1 MSASKEQMALFKG
14 VYGIVDEDAGRDME
28 EVLDAYLTGGASVV
42 QVRMKSAPTR
52 TFIEWA
58 RSARQK
64 CAQAGVLCIVNDRA
78 DIAALIEADGVHL
91 GQGDAP
97 VAAARALMP
106 HGIIGRSTHND
117 RQIWLASAEG
127 ADYVGFGPVFK
138 PKSKRD
144 HEPLVGIKGLVAA
157 VKTAPLPVVAIGGI
171 ALDNIKQV
179 VGTGV
184 QAAATIGCVA
194 QAWQPKDAVRSLVR
208 AFTVA
213 ATAPRT
219 SIG

>member
-1 MSASKEQMALFKG
+1 M
-14 VYGIVDEDAGRDME
+14 
-28 EVLDAYLTGGASVV
+28 
-42 QVRMKSAPTR
+42 
-52 TFIEWA
+52 
-58 RSARQK
+58 
-64 CAQAGVLCIVNDRA
+64 
-78 DIAALIEADGVHL
+78 HL
-91 GQGDAP
+91 GQTDIP
-97 VAAARALMP
+97 VAAARALLP
-106 HGIIGRSTHND
+106 NGVIGRSTHNE

-144 HEPLVGIKGLVAA
+144 HEPLVGIKGLLQA

-184 QAAATIGCVA
+184 AAAATISCVA

-213 ATAPRT
+213 PARV
-219 SIG
+219 G